1 MGVERGW
8 ELAGSDGFGRLLL
21 AELVNFLTVRAWKI
35 ALCAVVLVVVLGSVL
50 SALVSH
56 QNNAG
61 IPIGPDGEAVTDT
74 YTFVHQAL
82 AGDGTLTVRVT
93 SLSGEHATPA
103 ASGGGAGGA
112 PGGGSYSRPQPGLV
126 PWAKAGIIFEPSTK
140 QGTDYAAVMVTGS
153 HGVRM
158 QYNYVHDSPGIA
170 GAVVPSSPRWL
181 RLTRA
186 GDAITGYDSA
196 DGTHWTAIGTAR
208 LTGLP
213 RVIQI
218 GLFATSPVYFAAGS
232 SSASPSAATATMD
245 QVSARGDLP
254 GHTWTADQVAS
265 FYPSLPSASTS
276 QQSADAFTIGG
287 SGDIAPL
294 VDGTVFSHWAGA
306 AIVNGTVVGLVVV
319 IVLAAL
325 LGTAE
330 YRRKGVRT
338 APVVSLHP
346 GQVLAARAV
355 VAGSLVFAAGA
366 IATAI
371 SEVTTRRVLAA
382 NGNYL
387 FPQSG
392 LDLARVIIGTG
403 LLLGLA
409 AAFVVALG
417 AMLRGRT
424 ATIVAGSVFLVLPGV
439 LATSFPGAVDWLMRL
454 TPTAAFAIQAT
465 VPRSDL
471 VSNAYTPYNGYFP
484 IGPWAGLGVLV
495 AYTAVAMGA
504 ASRLL
509 LHRGHRHVHRGHRHA
524 GQNEPYQGPPH
535 VPSEVS

>member
-1 MGVERGW
+1 MGTGHRRGRR
-8 ELAGSDGFGRLLL
+8 ELAGSDGFARLLL
-21 AELVNFLTVRAWKI
+21 TELIHFLTVRAWKI
-35 ALCAVVLVVVLGSVL
+35 ALGAAAVVLVLVSVL

-61 IPIGPDGEAVTDT
+61 ITIGPDGQAVTDT
-74 YTFVHQAL
+74 YMFVHQAL

-93 SLSGEHATPA
+93 SLSGEHATPD
-103 ASGGGAGGA
+103 ASGGGAGGTL
-112 PGGGSYSRPQPGLV
+112 GGGRDSPPQPGLV

-158 QYNYVHDSPGIA
+158 QYNYTRDCPGIA
-170 GAVVPSSPRWL
+170 GTIAPSSPRWL

-186 GDAITGYDSA
+186 GDTITGYDSA
-196 DGTHWTAIGTAR
+196 GGTRWTAIGTAR

-218 GLFATSPVYFAAGS
+218 GLFVTSPVYFAAGS

-254 GHTWTADQVAS
+254 GRTWRGDQVAS
-265 FYPSLPSASTS
+265 FYPSLPTASTWR
-276 QQSADAFTIGG
+276 QQSAAAWIIGG

-306 AIVNGTVVGLVVV
+306 AIVNGTVAGLVVV
-319 IVLAAL
+319 IVLAASL
-325 LGTAE
+325 ATAE
-330 YRRKGVRT
+330 ARRKGVRT
-338 APVVSLHP
+338 APAVSLYP
-346 GQVLAARAV
+346 GRVLAARAV
-355 VAGSLVFAAGA
+355 VAGSLVFAAVA

-417 AMLRGRT
+417 AMLRSLT
-424 ATIVAGSVFLVLPGV
+424 ATIVAGSVFLILPGV
-439 LATSFPGAVDWLMRL
+439 LATSFPSAVDWLMRL

-484 IGPWAGLGVLV
+484 IGPWAGLGVLA
-495 AYTAVAMGA
+495 AYTAVAAGA
-504 ASRLL
+504 AGWL
-509 LHRGHRHVHRGHRHA
+509 LHRGTRIDSR
-524 GQNEPYQGPPH
+524 
-535 VPSEVS
+535 S

>member
-1 MGVERGW
+1 MGAAHRW
-8 ELAGSDGFGRLLL
+8 ELNGSDGFARLLL
-21 AELVNFLTVRAWKI
+21 AELTRFLTVWAWKI
-35 ALCAVVLVVVLGSVL
+35 TLCAAAVLLVLGSVL

-56 QNNAG
+56 QHKID
-61 IPIGPDGEAVTDT
+61 IPVGPDGTAVTDT
-74 YTFVHQAL
+74 YMLVHQAL
-82 AGDGTLTVRVT
+82 AGDGSLTVRVT
-93 SLSGEHATPA
+93 SLSGVRATPDA
-103 ASGGGAGGA
+103 
-112 PGGGSYSRPQPGLV
+112 PGLV

-140 QGTDYAAVMVTGS
+140 PGTAYAAVMVTGS

-158 QYNYVHDSPGIA
+158 QYNYTHDSPGIA
-170 GAVVPSSPRWL
+170 GAAGPSSPRWL

-186 GDAITGYDSA
+186 GDAITGYDST
-196 DGTHWTAIGTAR
+196 DGSHWTAIGTAR

-213 RVIQI
+213 RVIQV
-218 GLFATSPVYFAAGS
+218 GLFVTSPVYFAAGS

-254 GHTWTADQVAS
+254 GRAWRADQVAG
-265 FYPSLPSASTS
+265 FYPSVPSASTW
-276 QQSADAFTIGG
+276 QQHSADTFTIGG

-306 AIVNGTVVGLVVV
+306 ALVNGTVAGLVVV

-325 LGTAE
+325 PGTAE
-330 YRRKGVRT
+330 YRRRRVRA
-338 APVVSLHP
+338 APAVSPHS
-346 GQVLAARAV
+346 GRALAARAV

-371 SEVTTRRVLAA
+371 AEVTTRRVLAA

-403 LLLGLA
+403 LLLGLS

-424 ATIVAGSVFLVLPGV
+424 ATIVAGSVFLILPGI

-471 VSNAYTPYNGYFP
+471 VTNAYTPYNGYFP
-484 IGPWAGLGVLV
+484 IAPWAGLGVLA

-504 ASRLL
+504 AGWL
-509 LHRGHRHVHRGHRHA
+509 LHRRQRHA
-524 GQNEPYQGPPH
+524 GPSEPCQGPPH
-535 VPSEVS
+535 LPSGVS